1 MLEKTNNQAKIF
13 LPLVNN
19 FIYLSLAVKTRSICY
34 KFYLFAFFHVIETV
48 LLCEFILFKLLI
60 LRG

>member
-1 MLEKTNNQAKIF
+1 MLEKTNNQARIF

-19 FIYLSLAVKTRSICY
+19 FIYLSLAVNTRSICY
-34 KFYLFAFFHVIETV
+34 KFYLFAFFHDIEIF
-48 LLCEFILFKLLI
+48 LLCEFILFKLII